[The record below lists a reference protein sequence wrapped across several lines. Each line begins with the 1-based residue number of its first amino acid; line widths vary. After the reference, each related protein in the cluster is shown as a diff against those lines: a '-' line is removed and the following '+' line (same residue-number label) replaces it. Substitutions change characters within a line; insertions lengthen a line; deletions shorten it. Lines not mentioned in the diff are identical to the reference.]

1 MLIKLSGLM
10 KKIIILLLIVGLSA
24 CNNKAEQSENQN
36 DSKEV
41 NAEEHNHQKTHKHK
55 HQHAHS
61 ANDYMHQSSTEE
73 LIERFESK
81 ARDEY
86 QQPEKVL
93 DYLGDLSGKTIM
105 DIGSGSGYF
114 SVKLAKKAQKVIAA
128 DVDQTF
134 LDYIQNRIEKD
145 EINNIELRKIP
156 YDSPA
161 LKSREV
167 DMVFIVNTYHHIE
180 NREAYFGKVKEGL
193 KTDGELVIIDFF
205 KKEIP
210 VGPPADHKIAK
221 DQVLE
226 ELKKTGFTSFEVNDE
241 LLPYQFIIKAK
252 G

>member
-1 MLIKLSGLM
+1 M

>member
-81 ARDEY
+81 GRDEY

>member
-1 MLIKLSGLM
+1 MLIKLSELM
-10 KKIIILLLIVGLSA
+10 KKIIIILLIVGLSA
-24 CNNKAEQSENQN
+24 CNNSKAEQSENQK

-41 NAEEHNHQKTHKHK
+41 NAEEHNHPKKHK

-161 LKSREV
+161 LKSQEV

-226 ELKKTGFTSFEVNDE
+226 ELKKTGYTSFDVNED
-241 LLPYQFIIKAK
+241 LLPYQYIIKAK
-252 G
+252 

>member
-1 MLIKLSGLM
+1 M

-24 CNNKAEQSENQN
+24 CNNSKAEQSENQN

-41 NAEEHNHQKTHKHK
+41 NAEEHNHPKKHK

-161 LKSREV
+161 LKSQEV

-226 ELKKTGFTSFEVNDE
+226 ELKKTGYTSFDVNED
-241 LLPYQFIIKAK
+241 LLPYQYIIKAK
-252 G
+252 

>member
-1 MLIKLSGLM
+1 M

-81 ARDEY
+81 GRDEY